1 MCVYPHSQ
9 QAVTR
14 LMQTP
19 ENAALLE
26 KIVEKGNMADKAL
39 SDFAETED
47 DPAKPSTWTFAQ
59 EAFGTKVWFRMEDE
73 EGSLSLKV
81 EGEEPSPSS

>member
-1 MCVYPHSQ
+1 MCIYTQ

-19 ENAALLE
+19 ENTALLD

-39 SDFAETED
+39 SDFAEQED
-47 DPAKPSTWTFAQ
+47 ENSTWTFAQ

-81 EGEEPSPSS
+81 EGDEPPP

>member
-1 MCVYPHSQ
+1 MYLVVTQ

-19 ENAALLE
+19 DNTALLD
-26 KIVEKGNMADKAL
+26 KIVETGNMAEKAL
-39 SDFAETED
+39 SDFAETEE
-47 DPAKPSTWTFAQ
+47 DPATSTWTFAQ

-81 EGEEPSPSS
+81 EGDDPSHPP